1 MTNFK
6 KKLALVSCSFA
17 LILSLTACG
26 GAASTIEYDEA
37 NANKRAQSIISVYKT
52 IEDQGETVGY
62 SSDTILEYD
71 ANHLEQF
78 AETQLGGVIEG
89 SAFQSGLQSYEEALD
104 ALGGEFKSVAETG
117 ETKSNEESITVDV
130 AIVGANGKTATM
142 EVMMNSVYHVT
153 DIVFNVD
160 KSFNEKIENAA
171 LNTVLGMGTTFVV
184 LILIA
189 CIIALLP
196 FVVAPFTG
204 QKKKTAEAPAPEKK
218 PVPAPAPAA
227 PVAAETD
234 DKELIAVIAA
244 AIAAYESES
253 TGVAVS
259 PDTFVVRS
267 IRRR

>member
-26 GAASTIEYDEA
+26 GASSNIEYDETSV
-37 NANKRAQSIISVYKT
+37 NKRAQSIISVYKT
-52 IEDQGETVGY
+52 IEEQGDTIGY

-78 AETQLGGVIEG
+78 AESQLGGAIEG
-89 SAFQSGLQSYEEALD
+89 SAFQSGLQSYEEALE
-104 ALGGEFKSVAETG
+104 ALGGGFETVAEEG
-117 ETKSNEESITVDV
+117 KMKSDEDSIIVDV
-130 AIVGANGKTATM
+130 DIVGANGKTATM

-160 KSFNEKIENAA
+160 KTFAEKIENAG
-171 LNTVLGMGTTFVV
+171 LNTILGMGTTFVV

-196 FVVAPFTG
+196 FIVAPFNG

-218 PVPAPAPAA
+218 PTPAPAPVAA
-227 PVAAETD
+227 PATEAD

-253 TGVAVS
+253 TGAAVS